1 MEFLIFL
8 IIIVLCIC
16 YFRIVPPDTV
26 VIVDRNSHYLK
37 TKKHGIYFF
46 NPKTDKVTTEI
57 STNKLSKYYS
67 NIFETDDG
75 KVVYIS
81 FYATYHAENIDS
93 VLNSLKSARRSIY
106 DIMNSS
112 IYWATNNLNEKDII
126 DQKNALLYKEAYEK
140 LISEARVL
148 NISIDEFLIT
158 SISRLSNSSNNE
170 PFKPHLNSYTQ
181 GPIRY
186 K

>member
-1 MEFLIFL
+1 MNFLIFL
-8 IIIVLCIC
+8 VVVLCTC
-16 YFRIVPPDTV
+16 YFRIVPSDTV

-37 TKKHGIYFF
+37 TKKNGIYFF

-75 KVVYIS
+75 KLIHVS
-81 FYATYHAENIDS
+81 FYATYHAENINN

-112 IYWATNNLNEKDII
+112 IYWAANNLNEKDII
-126 DQKNALLYKEAYEK
+126 DQKNTLLYKEAYEK

-148 NISIDEFLIT
+148 NINIDEFLIT
-158 SISRLSNSSNNE
+158 NISRLVNSTNNE
-170 PFKPHLNSYTQ
+170 PFKPHLNSYTR